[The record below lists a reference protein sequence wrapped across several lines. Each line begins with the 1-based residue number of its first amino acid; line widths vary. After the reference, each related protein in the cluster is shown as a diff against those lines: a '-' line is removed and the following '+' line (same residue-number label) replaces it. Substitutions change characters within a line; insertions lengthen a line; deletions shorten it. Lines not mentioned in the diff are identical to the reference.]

1 MEVKVNPKGL
11 LGAPVYTSLPYGVEM
26 EYSDLLCNGNF
37 PEYSEYLTPIIEW
50 LQAEYGVGAF
60 ERWYDSNYA
69 HGETFLI
76 FSGGQSVVLY

>member
-1 MEVKVNPKGL
+1 MKVKVNPKGL
-11 LGAPVYTSLPYGVEM
+11 LGAPVYTHLPYGVEM
-26 EYSDLLCNGNF
+26 EYSNLLCNGNF

-69 HGETFLI
+69 PGETFLI